1 LYDGR
6 TRNCYAPQPY
16 EENPEDARE
25 RIKTRKETYKGVKE
39 MKASAKK
46 TTKPLTH
53 KQMVSKMLKKP
64 AVKAEVNKL
73 NREEFAI
80 LDQILAARKEAGLS
94 QAQIAKRMGTQA
106 PAIARLENA
115 LATGKH
121 SPSLNT
127 LRKYAA
133 ALGKRVELHL
143 V

>member
-1 LYDGR
+1 MP
-6 TRNCYAPQPY
+6 T
-16 EENPEDARE
+16 
-25 RIKTRKETYKGVKE
+25 
-39 MKASAKK
+39 K

-53 KQMVSKMLKKP
+53 KQMVSKMLKNP
-64 AVKAEVNKL
+64 TVKSEVERL

-80 LDQILAARKEAGLS
+80 LDEILAARKAAGLS

-106 PAIARLENA
+106 PAIARLENS

-133 ALGKRVELHL
+133 ALGKKVELHL

>member
-1 LYDGR
+1 M
-6 TRNCYAPQPY
+6 T
-16 EENPEDARE
+16 
-25 RIKTRKETYKGVKE
+25 
-39 MKASAKK
+39 KK
-46 TTKPLTH
+46 TKTLTH
-53 KQMVSKMLKKP
+53 KQLVSKMLKNP
-64 AVKAEVNKL
+64 AVKAEMNQL

-80 LDQILAARKEAGLS
+80 LDEILAARKEAGLS

-106 PAIARLENA
+106 PAIARLESS

-121 SPSLNT
+121 SPSLST

>member
-1 LYDGR
+1 M
-6 TRNCYAPQPY
+6 T
-16 EENPEDARE
+16 
-25 RIKTRKETYKGVKE
+25 T
-39 MKASAKK
+39 K
-46 TTKPLTH
+46 TTNTLTH
-53 KQMVSKMLKKP
+53 KQMVSKMLKNS
-64 AVKAEVNKL
+64 AVKAEVDKL

-121 SPSLNT
+121 SPSLST